1 MELDRFKL
9 ERTGEALRKL
19 GVDVALFSDF
29 YNVSYLTGYTIFN
42 ENGPSPFTRGA
53 ASAIF
58 APQYVALIAEGTAE
72 SVTEQDW
79 TGVTEP
85 YEGYNLRA
93 PTAPPASY
101 IAAIVNAAAR
111 ILPQQGKVGV
121 EMAYLPAAAWVKLQD
136 LHPNVTWVDLPP
148 ELMLLVRAVKGPAE
162 IERLRACGKLL
173 EIGQDAVRKLVQEPG
188 KSEIQVYSQCKA
200 AMEAYLGERFA
211 LQDALHGGKNSAH
224 VFPGMPTSYI
234 LERGDLIIS
243 DIVPYYRGY
252 WGDSC
257 STFVVGGADAITAEH
272 RRIHQISRDA
282 FMKGLD
288 AIKPGV
294 TGGQIDR
301 LIRDY
306 IRQQG
311 YEYPHHTGH
320 GVGVS
325 NHEEPRFIIGGQT
338 VLEPGMVCAIE
349 PGVYIEGYGGVRQER
364 MILVTDNGAE
374 LISHNTFELS

>member
-9 ERTGEALRKL
+9 ERTCDALKKL
-19 GVDVALFSDF
+19 DVDVALFSDF

-53 ASAIF
+53 ASVIF
-58 APQYVALIAEGTAE
+58 APQHVTLIAEGAAE
-72 SVTEQDW
+72 SVTEQGW
-79 TGVTEP
+79 TSVTEP

-101 IAAIVNAAAR
+101 ITAIVNAAGR

-121 EMAYLPAAAWVKLQD
+121 EMAYLPAAAWVKLQE
-136 LHPNVTWVDLPP
+136 LRPNVTWIDLPP
-148 ELMLLVRAVKGPAE
+148 ELLLLVRAVKSPNE
-162 IERLRACGKLL
+162 IERLRACARLL
-173 EIGQDAVRKLVQEPG
+173 EVGQEAMRQLVQEPG
-188 KSEIQVYSQCKA
+188 KSEIEVYSQCKA

-234 LERGDLIIS
+234 LQAGDLIIS

-257 STFVVGGADAITAEH
+257 STFVVGGASAITAEH
-272 RRIHQISRDA
+272 RRIHQIARDA

-288 AIKPGV
+288 AMKPGV
-294 TGGQIDR
+294 TGGQIDELVR
-301 LIRDY
+301 GY

-349 PGVYIEGYGGVRQER
+349 PGVYIEGYGGARQER
-364 MILVTDNGAE
+364 MILITNDGAE
-374 LISHNTFELS
+374 MIAQNPF